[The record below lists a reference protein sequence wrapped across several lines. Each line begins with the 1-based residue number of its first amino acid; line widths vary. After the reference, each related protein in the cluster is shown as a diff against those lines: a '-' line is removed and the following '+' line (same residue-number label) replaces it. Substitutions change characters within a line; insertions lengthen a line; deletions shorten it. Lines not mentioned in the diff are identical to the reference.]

1 MRWRITP
8 FSATLGRTKLTAAD
22 SSRPP
27 AADPQAGPETAA
39 LAQARR
45 FLPWTVAV
53 ALFMQQL
60 DATIV
65 NTAVPTM
72 AAGLHVASLSLKS
85 VVTSYTIGLA
95 VFIPLSGWVADRFG
109 TRRVFAL
116 AVLLFSIGSLCCGLS
131 VNLPMLIASR
141 VLQGAGAAIML
152 PVGRLS
158 LLLTFPK
165 SEMLRVMN
173 FVIIPALMGPL
184 LGPFLGGVIVRWM
197 PWRIWCCPPLE
208 VANSMRGL

>member
-1 MRWRITP
+1 LSEAIPTVP
-8 FSATLGRTKLTAAD
+8 GPTVALTAPA
-22 SSRPP
+22 P
-27 AADPQAGPETAA
+27 AALEQV
-39 LAQARR
+39 RR
-45 FLPWTVAV
+45 YLPWTIAV

-72 AAGLHVASLSLKS
+72 AASLKVALLSLKS

-109 TRRVFAL
+109 TRRVFGV
-116 AVLLFSIGSLCCGLS
+116 AVLLFTLGSLCCGLS
-131 VNLPMLIASR
+131 LNLPMLIASR
-141 VLQGAGAAIML
+141 VLQGAGAAIIL

-158 LLLTFPK
+158 LLQTFPK

-173 FVIIPALMGPL
+173 FVIIPALLGPL
-184 LGPFLGGVIVRWM
+184 LGPFMGGVADDFFHQ
-197 PWRIWCCPPLE
+197 PAGGGAGPLSGAPFHAKSSRE
-208 VANSMRGL
+208 RPAGF